1 MHALFKV
8 NLSVCSTR
16 LSSMY
21 IMHRAQGKNLTKIIL
36 HMLKLQLPWII
47 SLHKVK
53 EIIISDML
61 G

>member
-47 SLHKVK
+47 S
-53 EIIISDML
+53 
-61 G
+61 